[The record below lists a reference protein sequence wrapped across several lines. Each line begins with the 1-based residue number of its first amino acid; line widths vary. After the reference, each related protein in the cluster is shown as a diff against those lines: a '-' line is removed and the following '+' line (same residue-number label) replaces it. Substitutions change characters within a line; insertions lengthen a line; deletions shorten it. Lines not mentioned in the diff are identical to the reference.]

1 MRMSAEGTSPTA
13 WSSTLH
19 LAAAAPFT
27 ALTQYAP
34 ARLTRLT
41 SRGTR
46 LTRAQPL
53 RRTQGYPRTVEPA
66 PTRATSGK
74 PSHPDAT
81 LTATRDENPDDH
93 RNDHDGERS
102 GLNVRACCPAALR
115 RGPPTRRVGGPL
127 ASAMRLARSAEVA
140 LACLKI
146 VVAVQARDV
155 PVVEVVSVE
164 VRLRSRLGRE
174 VLAVLVVAGV
184 DRSADAKRV
193 GTVAVP
199 VADEGDVGWDAIA
212 EDRVGGPEAQAVLHE
227 VGAAAAN
234 AGRVGAVAVPVADQ
248 DDVAGVAVAEGGNTL
263 GGA

>member
-93 RNDHDGERS
+93 QNDHGGERS
-102 GLNVRACCPAALR
+102 GLDTPLLREAAATEGAR
-115 RGPPTRRVGGPL
+115 PL
-127 ASAMRLARSAEVA
+127 N
-140 LACLKI
+140 CK
-146 VVAVQARDV
+146 VQQ
-155 PVVEVVSVE
+155 
-164 VRLRSRLGRE
+164 RLGR
-174 VLAVLVVAGV
+174 L
-184 DRSADAKRV
+184 
-193 GTVAVP
+193 
-199 VADEGDVGWDAIA
+199 
-212 EDRVGGPEAQAVLHE
+212 
-227 VGAAAAN
+227 N
-234 AGRVGAVAVPVADQ
+234 
-248 DDVAGVAVAEGGNTL
+248 
-263 GGA
+263 